1 MHEPSEKSRPVWL
14 LVNLI
19 MQRFLSYTRCL
30 YYCSNSLYIAGLSLP
45 LQLLSML
52 NVSRL
57 ENEFLLGILY
67 IGIYISNKQKIDL
80 VKIIA
85 SNSWLT
91 VPLPIMVAKAVISR
105 QLGSTWLPMAANA
118 RELDILTTRFTERVR
133 TTTVPKRL
141 KFPKLKPSLIFVTKN
156 PWWPH
161 CLRIASSQS
170 QLPSPTLFSA
180 TRMLGWMYSL
190 TLGCNINII
199 LLHSS

>member
-91 VPLPIMVAKAVISR
+91 VPLTIMAAMAVLLR

-118 RELDILTTRFTERVR
+118 RELHILTRRLTERAR
-133 TTTVPKRL
+133 RATVPKRL
-141 KFPKLKPSLIFVTKN
+141 HFPKLIPSFLFLTKN
-156 PWWPH
+156 
-161 CLRIASSQS
+161 
-170 QLPSPTLFSA
+170 QL
-180 TRMLGWMYSL
+180 
-190 TLGCNINII
+190 
-199 LLHSS
+199 

>member
-1 MHEPSEKSRPVWL
+1 MYEPSERSRPVWL

-30 YYCSNSLYIAGLSLP
+30 YNCSNSLYIAGLSLP

-67 IGIYISNKQKIDL
+67 IGIYISNKQKINL

-91 VPLPIMVAKAVISR
+91 VPLTMLAAMGVFII
-105 QLGSTWLPMAANA
+105 QLGSTWLPLAVNA
-118 RELDILTTRFTERVR
+118 RRLLILTKRLTERAR
-133 TTTVPKRL
+133 TGTVPKRL
-141 KFPKLKPSLIFVTKN
+141 KFPKLIPSFLFPTKN
-156 PWWPH
+156 QLWLN
-161 CLRIASSQS
+161 CLRKA
-170 QLPSPTLFSA
+170 
-180 TRMLGWMYSL
+180 
-190 TLGCNINII
+190 
-199 LLHSS
+199 